1 MKRWATIFAIGVG
14 SLGLA
19 GTSLTVSAT
28 EKVLEGIAAQV
39 GPDIVLISEVDQM
52 ANPLEERMTAAG
64 MGRSDIL
71 MMRADALERLIDAK
85 IINQVVRR
93 TELGASDEEVDG
105 AIASIAR
112 ENGLSSKQLQQTVSS
127 HGLGFEE
134 YRLQIKHEIERSKI
148 LSTMVRSRVYVEPE
162 EAEELYLERYGDQ
175 RDGGEQVHL
184 NHILIA
190 AGPGAMRNH
199 QDACGELEGARKR
212 IIGGQ
217 TTFKTA
223 AQSLSDIKAE
233 TGGDLGWM
241 HVSDLA
247 AWMAPAVEPLQPGQV
262 STVVETNFGCNL
274 LMVKERRGFAPVTFD
289 QAKPELEN
297 EIYRRKTEE
306 EYVRWLDKLRDQ
318 TYIERKG
325 SFSETTRLLQQGQSR
340 GGIGQ

>member
-1 MKRWATIFAIGVG
+1 MKPWATIFAIGVG

-19 GTSLTVSAT
+19 GTSLTASAT

-52 ANPLEERMTAAG
+52 ADPLEERMAAAG

-112 ENGLSSKQLQQTVSS
+112 ENGLSPQQLQQTVSS
-127 HGLGFEE
+127 HGLGFED

-148 LSTMVRSRVYVEPE
+148 LSTMVRSRVHVEPK

-184 NHILIA
+184 SHILIA

-199 QDACGELEGARKR
+199 QDACAELEGAKKR
-212 IIGGQ
+212 IAAGQ
-217 TTFKTA
+217 TTFKSA

-262 STVVETNFGCNL
+262 STVIETNFGCNL